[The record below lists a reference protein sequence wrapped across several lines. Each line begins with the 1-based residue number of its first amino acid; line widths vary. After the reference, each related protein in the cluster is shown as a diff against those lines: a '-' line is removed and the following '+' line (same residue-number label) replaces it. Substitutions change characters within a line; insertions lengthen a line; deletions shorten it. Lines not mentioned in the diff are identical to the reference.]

1 LLVVNSVDIP
11 FPSPPL
17 GERPKVI
24 LCIDDDPA
32 ILRYQRAVLE
42 RNGYAV
48 VSVASSREGLGLA
61 LRGRFDAV
69 IVDYKMPGLDGHQV
83 ASEIRRAW
91 PEMPVIM
98 FSGSDVPASV
108 LGVVSAFVPK
118 LCVDRFL
125 PVVASFVSPT
135 PLQAEF
141 FRLPG

>member
-1 LLVVNSVDIP
+1 MNSADIP
-11 FPSPPL
+11 FTSLPAD
-17 GERPKVI
+17 RPKVI

-48 VSVASSREGLGLA
+48 VGVTSSREGLCLA

-83 ASEIRRAW
+83 AAEIRRAR
-91 PEMPVIM
+91 PKTPVIM
-98 FSGSDVPASV
+98 FSGSDVPATV
-108 LGVVSAFVPK
+108 LSVVSAFVPK
-118 LCVDRFL
+118 LSVDRFL

-135 PLQAEF
+135 SPRAEF
-141 FRLPG
+141 CSLPV